1 MLLARVVQFASA
13 LLLAYGTDLT
23 SGPRPGNLVFVFGV
37 ALTALMTIAIFSRER
52 NWLRA
57 VWPAVLGFAIL
68 FVVSG
73 FPVLGLPNCET
84 DGLSGFGSSDRPFVA
99 CAGSAS
105 HAITIAAIVLMGA
118 ALVAAVVDWRR
129 SSAAAA

>member
-1 MLLARVVQFASA
+1 MFLARVVQVASA
-13 LLLAYGTDLT
+13 LLLAYGT
-23 SGPRPGNLVFVFGV
+23 SYGPRPGNLVFVFGA

-57 VWPAVLGFAIL
+57 IWPAILGFAIL
-68 FVVSG
+68 FAASG
-73 FPVLGLPNCET
+73 FRVLGLPTCES
-84 DGLSGFGSSDRPFVA
+84 GLSGYGSSDTPFGP

-105 HAITIAAIVLMGA
+105 HEIAIAAIVLVGA

-129 SSAAAA
+129 SVVTTA

>member
-1 MLLARVVQFASA
+1 MILLARVVQFASA
-13 LLLAYGTDLT
+13 LLLAYGT
-23 SGPRPGNLVFVFGV
+23 SYGPRPSNLVFIFGL

-57 VWPAVLGFAIL
+57 VWPAILGFSVL
-68 FVVSG
+68 FAVSG
-73 FPVLGLPNCET
+73 FPALGLPTCET
-84 DGLSGFGSSDRPFVA
+84 DGSSGFGSSDRPSVA

-105 HAITIAAIVLMGA
+105 RPLAVAAMVLTAG

>member
-1 MLLARVVQFASA
+1 MILFARVVQFASA
-13 LLLAYGTDLT
+13 LLLAYGT
-23 SGPRPGNLVFVFGV
+23 SYGPRLSNLVFVFGA

-57 VWPAVLGFAIL
+57 LWPAVLGFAIL
-68 FVVSG
+68 FAVSG
-73 FPVLGLPNCET
+73 FPFLGRPVCET
-84 DGLSGFGSSDRPFVA
+84 DGFSGFGSSDRPFVA

-105 HAITIAAIVLMGA
+105 HVITIAAIVLMGA

-129 SSAAAA
+129 STVATA

>member
-1 MLLARVVQFASA
+1 MILLARVVQFASA
-13 LLLAYGTDLT
+13 LLLAYGT
-23 SGPRPGNLVFVFGV
+23 SYGPRASNLVFVFGV

-68 FVVSG
+68 FAVSG

-84 DGLSGFGSSDRPFVA
+84 DGFSGSGSSDRPFVA